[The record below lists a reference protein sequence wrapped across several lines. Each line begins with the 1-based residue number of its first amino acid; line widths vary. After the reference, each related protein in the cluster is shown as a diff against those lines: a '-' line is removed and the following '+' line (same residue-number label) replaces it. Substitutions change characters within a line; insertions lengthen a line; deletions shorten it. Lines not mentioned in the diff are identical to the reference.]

1 MKIFDCFM
9 YLDEELTLDI
19 RLNSLN
25 EYVDYFVIV
34 ESKFLHNG
42 EKRDLKF
49 DIKKYEKFKKKI
61 LYLVYDKEPKNIELI
76 NEKDDEKEK
85 NRKKIM
91 NAIYR
96 ENGQRNYILNGLI
109 EANQNDMILVSDV
122 DEIPNLSEI
131 NFEKIK
137 EKIIMFQQD
146 MLYYKFNL
154 KIPGIVWTGTR
165 ACKKK
170 YLKNPQWL
178 RNIKER
184 NYSPLRIDII
194 FSEKKYSNI
203 KFIKKGGWHFTNL
216 KTAEEIKHKLKSYL
230 HHVEYDKNPLTTEEI
245 QEIIQNKVAIYNLSL
260 DQRINKIGNGE
271 KLIKYE
277 FENLPI
283 YIQKN
288 KLNYQKWLE

>member
-203 KFIKKGGWHFTNL
+203 KFIK
-216 KTAEEIKHKLKSYL
+216 
-230 HHVEYDKNPLTTEEI
+230 
-245 QEIIQNKVAIYNLSL
+245 
-260 DQRINKIGNGE
+260 
-271 KLIKYE
+271 
-277 FENLPI
+277 
-283 YIQKN
+283 
-288 KLNYQKWLE
+288 

>member
-1 MKIFDCFM
+1 M